1 MEWLSPVDPRQF
13 YEKIARSR
21 TQGSGAWFTD
31 SKKVMNWRHS
41 STNSVFWLN
50 GITGAGK
57 TTLMTTTVESL
68 IHLNDGRYRVAYFY
82 CSFTDSESLDMVNI
96 LGSILAQL
104 CEPEDK
110 ICEKLESLYDDRSG
124 NRTGNPIR
132 LTVNHLINLIIEHVQ
147 CLERA
152 YILVDAVNECGD
164 CHEVLQS
171 FETIAKS
178 SFTKTAL
185 HFFLCSINEKGIESS
200 LQKMP
205 NMTTETLGPRDIWND
220 VHLYVEANLETH
232 PRLRQHH
239 PELKAKIRLALTGS
253 AQGMFRYVYCQL
265 DLLSKLRTPGAVVEA
280 LNSLPPTLDQT
291 YERLLARIEGEED
304 RKLGREILEM
314 LAFSFRPLKLR
325 EICEMLQVTPGL
337 PILDEGKRLT
347 DPGDVLGICGSFLN
361 YQKETG
367 VVALAHHSVKTYLI
381 SELPERVK
389 YFQLSETDA
398 HRNLATKCLAYLSLD
413 AFSSGPCNPTGK
425 LRHRLKQHPL
435 FEYAGEHW
443 ALHTQALETHDNHEL
458 GEDLWK
464 LLKPFLFSADHGRGN
479 FLAWVQLLSP
489 ISKNISGTGPL
500 YYAAS
505 FGLTTVVRYLLEA
518 GADIEARGGRGGA
531 TPLNIASY
539 RGHAAVVELLL
550 EHGADPQASDE
561 EVGWSAIEWARAK
574 MHWDVLFL
582 LKNWKAGVK
591 RSDPEWAN
599 CVRENVVM
607 LGGKYKMRT

>member
-1 MEWLSPVDPRQF
+1 MEWLSPVDPRRS

-21 TQGSGAWFTD
+21 THGSGAWFTD
-31 SKKVMNWRHS
+31 SKKVTNWRQS
-41 STNSVFWLN
+41 STTSVFWLN

-57 TTLMTTTVESL
+57 TTLMTTTIEDL
-68 IHLNDGRYRVAYFY
+68 IHPKDGRYRVAYFY

-104 CEPEDK
+104 CEPEDD

-124 NRTGNPIR
+124 NWTGNPIR
-132 LTVNHLINLIIEHVQ
+132 LTVNHLINLIIEQVQ

-164 CHEVLQS
+164 CREVLQS

-178 SFTKTAL
+178 SSTKTTL
-185 HFFLCSINEKGIESS
+185 HLLISSINEKGIESC

-220 VHLYVEANLETH
+220 VHLYVEANLESH
-232 PRLRQHH
+232 PRLRQYQ

-253 AQGMFRYVYCQL
+253 AQGMFRYVCCQL
-265 DLLSKLRTPGAVVEA
+265 DLLSKLRTPGAVIEA

-291 YERLLARIEGEED
+291 YERLLARIDGDED
-304 RKLGREILEM
+304 RRLAREILEM

-325 EICEMLQVTPGL
+325 EICELLQIVPGR

-367 VVALAHHSVKTYLI
+367 MAALAHHSVKNYLI
-381 SELPERVK
+381 SELPEEVK

-413 AFSSGPCNPTGK
+413 AFSSGPCSPTGK
-425 LRHRLKQHPL
+425 LRHRLELHPL
-435 FEYAGEHW
+435 FRYAGEHW
-443 ALHTQALETHDNHEL
+443 ALHAQVLEAHGNREL

-479 FLAWVQLLSP
+479 FLAWVQLLVP
-489 ISKNISGTGPL
+489 TSKNISGTGPL

-518 GADIEARGGRGGA
+518 GADIEAPGGRCGA

-539 RGHAAVVELLL
+539 RGNAAVVELLL
-550 EHGADPQASDE
+550 EHGADPRTADDD
-561 EVGWSAIEWARAK
+561 GWNAMEWARAER
-574 MHWDVLFL
+574 HWDVLFL
-582 LKNWKAGVK
+582 LEGWEAGGE
-591 RSDPEWAN
+591 RSDPDWTD
-599 CVRENVVM
+599 CRRENVSM
-607 LGGKYKMRT
+607 LGTDYKVRT